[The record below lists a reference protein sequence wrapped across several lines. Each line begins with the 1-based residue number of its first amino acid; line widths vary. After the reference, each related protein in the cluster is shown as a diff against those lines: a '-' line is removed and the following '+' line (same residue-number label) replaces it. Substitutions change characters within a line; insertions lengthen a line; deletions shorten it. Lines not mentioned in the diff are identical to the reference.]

1 MIYLCLAIVSSA
13 LVSITM
19 RYSETKSE
27 NPLALLAS
35 NYLICSMIAL
45 LYCQNY
51 VSDAALTGFSF
62 VSGGFYLG
70 SFILMQYNI
79 QINGVLMSSTF
90 MKLGVL
96 VPIVASMLLFHEMPT
111 LLQLIG
117 LGCALA
123 SIVLLKGKS
132 QQETLKLFPLI
143 ALLIGGGMTDFTSK
157 IFEQMFVL
165 EWKDMFL
172 FLTFLSAMFLCFGLM
187 VLKKQKL
194 TKSELMYGFLIGIPN
209 YFSARFLLLSL
220 SSVQAIVA
228 YPTYSIATIVLVA
241 VLGKLLFR
249 ETLDSRQY
257 KVLLLIFASLIFLNL
272 S

>member
-1 MIYLCLAIVSSA
+1 MIYLYLAIVSSA

-19 RYSETKSE
+19 RLSETKTNS
-27 NPLALLAS
+27 PLALLAS
-35 NYLICSMIAL
+35 NYLICSIIAFL
-45 LYCQNY
+45 HCQNY
-51 VSDAALTGFSF
+51 VHDLSLTGFSF
-62 VSGGFYLG
+62 VSGSFYLG
-70 SFILMQYNI
+70 SFMLMQYNI

-96 VPIVASMLLFHEMPT
+96 VPIVGSMLFFGEMPT

-117 LGCALA
+117 LMFALA
-123 SIVLLKGKS
+123 SIVLLKGKN
-132 QQETLKLFPLI
+132 QQNTLMLIPLI
-143 ALLIGGGMTDFTSK
+143 VLLIGGGMTDFTSK

-172 FLTFLSAMFLCFGLM
+172 FLTFLFALILCLGFM
-187 VLKKQKL
+187 IAKKQKL

-220 SSVQAIVA
+220 SSVQAILA
-228 YPTYSIATIVLVA
+228 YPTYSIAAIVLVA
-241 VLGKLLFR
+241 VLGKLLFH

-257 KVLLLIFASLIFLNL
+257 KVLVLIFASLILLNL